1 MSTDDIYDKYD
12 YNEADLTV
20 AEYVGF
26 PLYVS
31 IRNRLTD
38 LGCPYELVNPI
49 IVEAIDVHDL
59 QVFKNGVNQSTIVV
73 DASCENDIQI
83 WVDDGMKDVE

>member
-1 MSTDDIYDKYD
+1 MTDDIYDKYD
-12 YNEADLTV
+12 YNEDDISV

-26 PLYVS
+26 PLYIS

-59 QVFKNGVNQSTIVV
+59 HVFNNGVNNSTIVV
-73 DASCENDIQI
+73 NTTNEYDIQI
-83 WVDDGMKDVE
+83 WVDEGVDEIE